1 MSAAPQTPAA
11 TESSDATESPD
22 TAPPAETAPPAGTPS
37 GPARPAGG
45 ARRSLALALLTGAA
59 GAGLALLA
67 SGRTWARGSAVLA
80 QGELPR
86 TVTGADVT
94 GVPGALAVVG
104 LAALV
109 AVFAVRRAGRIAVAT
124 LLALSGTGIVV
135 AAVLGNSDTSALRE
149 KAATAVGLTG
159 ADVHHVTHTGW
170 PWVAAAGGLLLLVA
184 GVLALVFGRRWPA
197 MSGRY
202 ERTPGGARGPR
213 RAPAAPDLD
222 RPEEIWKSLDR
233 GEDPTR

>member
-1 MSAAPQTPAA
+1 MSAASQTP
-11 TESSDATESPD
+11 TD
-22 TAPPAETAPPAGTPS
+22 TVPPGDS
-37 GPARPAGG
+37 GPAPARPVRSAN
-45 ARRSLALALLTGAA
+45 RSLALALLLGAA
-59 GAGLALLA
+59 GAALALLA
-67 SGRTWARGSAVLA
+67 SGRTWAEGSAVLA

-86 TVTGADVT
+86 SVTGADVT

-109 AVFAVRRAGRIAVAT
+109 AVFAVRRAGRMAVAALLTLSGVGIAVA
-124 LLALSGTGIVV
+124 S
-135 AAVLGNSDTSALRE
+135 VLGNSDTSALRE

-159 ADVHHVTHTGW
+159 TDVHHVTHTGW
-170 PWVAAAGGLLLLVA
+170 PWVAAAGGLLLLIA
-184 GVLALVFGRRWPA
+184 GLLALAYGRHWPA
-197 MSGRY
+197 MSGKY

>member
-1 MSAAPQTPAA
+1 MSAVPQPRTDAEPAA
-11 TESSDATESPD
+11 T
-22 TAPPAETAPPAGTPS
+22 
-37 GPARPAGG
+37 PARPA
-45 ARRSLALALLTGAA
+45 RSAKRSVALALLLGAA
-59 GAGLALLA
+59 GASLALLA
-67 SGRTWARGSAVLA
+67 SGRTWAQGTAVLA

-109 AVFAVRRAGRIAVAT
+109 AVFAVRRVGRIVVAA
-124 LLALSGTGIVV
+124 LLALSGLGIT
-135 AAVLGNSDTSALRE
+135 AAAALGNTDTSALRE
-149 KAATAVGLTG
+149 KAADAVGLAG
-159 ADVHHVTHTGW
+159 ADVHHVTHTAW
-170 PWVAAAGGLLLLVA
+170 PWVAAAGGLLLFLA
-184 GVLALVFGRRWPA
+184 GVLALVYGRSWPA

>member
-1 MSAAPQTPAA
+1 MVRVSAVPQPRTDTEPAPT
-11 TESSDATESPD
+11 
-22 TAPPAETAPPAGTPS
+22 
-37 GPARPAGG
+37 PARPARS
-45 ARRSLALALLTGAA
+45 AKRSLALALLLGAA

-67 SGRTWARGSAVLA
+67 SGRIWARGTAVLA

-109 AVFAVRRAGRIAVAT
+109 AVFAVRRIGRIMVAA
-124 LLALSGTGIVV
+124 LLALSGLGVI
-135 AAVLGNSDTSALRE
+135 AAAALGNADTSALRE
-149 KAATAVGLTG
+149 KAADAVGLAG
-159 ADVHHVTHTGW
+159 ADVHHVTHTVW
-170 PWVAAAGGLLLLVA
+170 PWAAAAGGLLLLLA
-184 GVLALVFGRRWPA
+184 GVLALVFGRSWPA

-202 ERTPGGARGPR
+202 ERTAGGARGPR
-213 RAPAAPDLD
+213 RAPAAPDLE

>member
-1 MSAAPQTPAA
+1 MSALPQTPAE
-11 TESSDATESPD
+11 TESSA
-22 TAPPAETAPPAGTPS
+22 APGPPQ
-37 GPARPAGG
+37 ARPASR
-45 ARRSLALALLTGAA
+45 AKRSLALALPAGAVGAA
-59 GAGLALLA
+59 LALLA
-67 SGRTWARGSAVLA
+67 SGRTWAEGTAVLA

-86 TVTGADVT
+86 SVTGADVT

-109 AVFAVRRAGRIAVAT
+109 AVFAVRRAGRIAVAG
-124 LLALSGTGIVV
+124 LLALSGVGIVV

-170 PWVAAAGGLLLLVA
+170 PWVAAAGGLLLLLA
-184 GVLALVFGRRWPA
+184 GLLALAQGRHWPA